1 MAGVGVAAL
10 GVGAALWWGGR
21 PQSPVAPPA
30 ISGAALYSAAFR
42 DAEGRRQPLGQFQ
55 GRVLVLNFWATW
67 CAPCRE
73 EMPGFERLSRR
84 WRDKGVAFV
93 GVSNEAPAVVTRF
106 AREIGITY
114 ALWTGG
120 DETMELSRRLGNRL
134 SVLPFT
140 AVIAP
145 SGSVL
150 AAKVGAYREEE
161 LERVLARSSAKMR

>member
-1 MAGVGVAAL
+1 MAL
-10 GVGAALWWGGR
+10 GAGAALWWSGR

-42 DAEGRRQPLGQFQ
+42 DAEGRTQALGQFQ

-93 GVSNEAPAVVTRF
+93 GVSNETPEIVRRF

-114 ALWTGG
+114 PLWTGG
-120 DETMELSRRLGNRL
+120 DEAMELSRRLGNRL

-140 AVIAP
+140 AVVGP
-145 SGSVL
+145 SGNVV
-150 AAKVGAYREEE
+150 AAKVGAYREQE
-161 LERVLARSSAKMR
+161 LQQVLEASSAKTR